1 MSDKPP
7 ITIFDMQTL
16 PLLFQIIKAMIPFL
30 DFPMA
35 KMLSVIIRL
44 NELNYTINYFRSP
57 DCADFISCNSSIPH
71 IHSISDLLEND
82 DFICAIL
89 PYCPPEYAGLIKN
102 FKLFSNMSSMFNSD
116 TDSLK
121 NFMSMFNA
129 SNSAVLI
136 SILIPA
142 PIVKTAASHHNLVLL
157 WILHSRNYMTNI

>member
-57 DCADFISCNSSIPH
+57 DCADFISRSEERRVGKECRSRWS
-71 IHSISDLLEND
+71 
-82 DFICAIL
+82 
-89 PYCPPEYAGLIKN
+89 PY
-102 FKLFSNMSSMFNSD
+102 
-116 TDSLK
+116 
-121 NFMSMFNA
+121 
-129 SNSAVLI
+129 
-136 SILIPA
+136 
-142 PIVKTAASHHNLVLL
+142 H
-157 WILHSRNYMTNI
+157 

>member
-102 FKLFSNMSSMFNSD
+102 F
-116 TDSLK
+116 
-121 NFMSMFNA
+121 MSMFNA
-129 SNSAVLI
+129 SNSAQD
-136 SILIPA
+136 SSSDFHSDSGSDC
-142 PIVKTAASHHNLVLL
+142 KNSSKASQFGSFMDSSQQKLYDEYLKQLDSLDQKLND
-157 WILHSRNYMTNI
+157 SQT

>member
-71 IHSISDLLEND
+71 IHSISEIGRKMTILYVPFFLTARLNMPDLSKISS
-82 DFICAIL
+82 FFPICHQCLTVIL
-89 PYCPPEYAGLIKN
+89 
-102 FKLFSNMSSMFNSD
+102 
-116 TDSLK
+116 T
-121 NFMSMFNA
+121 
-129 SNSAVLI
+129 
-136 SILIPA
+136 
-142 PIVKTAASHHNLVLL
+142 H
-157 WILHSRNYMTNI
+157 

>member
-57 DCADFISCNSSIPH
+57 DCADFI
-71 IHSISDLLEND
+71 
-82 DFICAIL
+82 
-89 PYCPPEYAGLIKN
+89 
-102 FKLFSNMSSMFNSD
+102 M
-116 TDSLK
+116 
-121 NFMSMFNA
+121 
-129 SNSAVLI
+129 
-136 SILIPA
+136 
-142 PIVKTAASHHNLVLL
+142 
-157 WILHSRNYMTNI
+157 